1 MTGHVDDFGRAIL
14 QIEVQHPV
22 AAKSEV
28 WDAWIDT
35 ACTGELIAPL
45 ARIQSLGLD
54 QAARVKAGLGD
65 GSQVLLDTY
74 TCHIDWFGK
83 TRKVEIVASTG
94 SFPLIGV
101 GLLEDHELNIHYPN
115 RTVQLG

>member
-14 QIEVQHPV
+14 QIEVRHPV
-22 AAKSEV
+22 SAKSEV

-35 ACTGELIAPL
+35 ACT
-45 ARIQSLGLD
+45 
-54 QAARVKAGLGD
+54 LGD

-74 TCHIDWFGK
+74 TCHINWFGE

>member
-1 MTGHVDDFGRAIL
+1 MHLWRGFNH
-14 QIEVQHPV
+14 
-22 AAKSEV
+22 S
-28 WDAWIDT
+28 AWIKPRV
-35 ACTGELIAPL
+35 LKL
-45 ARIQSLGLD
+45 AWAMGR
-54 QAARVKAGLGD
+54 KC
-65 GSQVLLDTY
+65 LDTY
-74 TCHIDWFGK
+74 TCRIDWFGK

>member
-1 MTGHVDDFGRAIL
+1 MTPERWR
-14 QIEVQHPV
+14 QIEKLLN
-22 AAKSEV
+22 AALELDPGQRAAFL
-28 WDAWIDT
+28 DA